1 MKFARSHLALLAL
14 LLLPAL
20 ALAQSKAP
28 AAPQDTALADAEK
41 TRFSENIL
49 LPSPAEVFVALGK
62 VGDADWNAAASYN
75 RKYDYATNPAR
86 ALNLGVRAADGF
98 LAIQAKDKTRLG
110 EMITVIMTLAE
121 ELLVQKTL
129 LDKSKTFEDL
139 AKQEKWDQVRQE
151 LDKLRGDVEA
161 EMRRL
166 GDDDTALLVSAGGWL
181 EGLKATTKVLMSKYD
196 EASSSVLYQP
206 RLVDYFAGKLAGLTP
221 AARKHPAVEALLSR
235 LPEIKALINVGYQR
249 PVPKESLARLNAIS
263 SEIIKTIEKG

>member
-1 MKFARSHLALLAL
+1 MKSLRPFLAAL
-14 LLLPAL
+14 LLLLLPGLCQA
-20 ALAQSKAP
+20 
-28 AAPQDTALADAEK
+28 QDTGLTDDEK
-41 TRFSENIL
+41 PRFNENIL
-49 LPSPAEVFVALGK
+49 LPSPAEVFVALAK
-62 VGDADWNAAASYN
+62 VGEADWNAAASYN
-75 RKYDYATNPAR
+75 RKYDYPSSLSR

-139 AKQEKWDQVRQE
+139 AKQEKWDEVRKE

-166 GDDDTALLVSAGGWL
+166 GDDETALLVSAGGWL
-181 EGLKATTKVLMSKYD
+181 EGLKATTKVLMTQYD
-196 EASSSVLYQP
+196 ETSSSVLYQP
-206 RLVDYFAGKLAGLTP
+206 RLVDYFAAKMNALGP
-221 AARKHPAVEALLSR
+221 ESRKHPAIKALLSR

-249 PVPKESLARLNAIS
+249 PVPKESLAKLNAIS
-263 SEIIKTIEKG
+263 AEILKTIEKG

>member
-1 MKFARSHLALLAL
+1 MKRTRSTLALLAL
-14 LLLPAL
+14 LLIPAL

-28 AAPQDTALADAEK
+28 AAPDTSLADGEK
-41 TRFSENIL
+41 ARFAENIL

-62 VGDADWNAAASYN
+62 VGDADWNAAASYS

-139 AKQEKWDQVRQE
+139 AKQEKWGEVRQE

-206 RLVDYFAGKLAGLTP
+206 RLVDYFAEKLAGLTP
-221 AARKHPAVEALLSR
+221 EARKNPAVGALLAK
-235 LPEIKALINVGYQR
+235 LPEIKTLIDVGYQR
-249 PVPKESLARLNAIS
+249 PVPRESLAKLNAIS